1 MEKLV
6 VASGNKGKINEIK
19 SILGDFYEIV
29 SMQEMGFTEDIE
41 ETGSTFFENALIK
54 AKTVCKALNMPALA
68 DDSGLMVD
76 ALDGAPGIYSARY
89 SGEHGNDKSNRDLL
103 IKNLENASNRKA
115 KFASSVVLYYP
126 NDNYIDGY
134 GETLGEILYEE
145 KGDNGFGYDCIFL
158 SDDLKISFGEASF
171 EDKNKVSHRYRA
183 LCDLSNKLKN
193 LAK

>member
-19 SILGDFYEIV
+19 SILGDVYEVV
-29 SMQEMGFTEDIE
+29 SMQELGFNEDIE

-76 ALDGAPGIYSARY
+76 ALGGAPGIYSARY

-145 KGDNGFGYDCIFL
+145 KGENGFGYDCIFL

-183 LCDLSNKLKN
+183 LLNLSNKLKN
-193 LAK
+193 L

>member
-19 SILGDFYEIV
+19 SILGDVYEVV
-29 SMQEMGFTEDIE
+29 SMQELGFNEDIE

-103 IKNLENASNRKA
+103 IKNLENASSRKA

-134 GETLGEILYEE
+134 GETHGEILFEE
-145 KGDNGFGYDCIFL
+145 KGENGFGYDCIFL

-183 LCDLSNKLKN
+183 LLNLSNKLKN
-193 LAK
+193 L

>member
-19 SILGDFYEIV
+19 SILGDVFEVV
-29 SMQEMGFTEDIE
+29 SMQELGFNEDIE

-145 KGDNGFGYDCIFL
+145 KGENGFGYDCIFL

-183 LCDLSNKLKN
+183 LLNLSNKLKN
-193 LAK
+193 L

>member
-19 SILGDFYEIV
+19 SILGDIYDVV
-29 SMQEMGFTEDIE
+29 SMQELGFNEDIE
-41 ETGSTFFENALIK
+41 ETGLTFFENALIK
-54 AKTVCKALNMPALA
+54 AKTVCKALNMPVLA

-76 ALDGAPGIYSARY
+76 ALNGAPGIYSARY

-103 IKNLENASNRKA
+103 IKNLEKENNRKA

-126 NDNYIDGY
+126 NDTYVEGY
-134 GETLGEILYEE
+134 GETSGEILYEE
-145 KGDNGFGYDCIFL
+145 KGENGFGYDCIFL

-183 LCDLSNKLKN
+183 LCNLSNKLKN
-193 LAK
+193 L

>member
-19 SILGDFYEIV
+19 SILGDVYEVV
-29 SMQEMGFTEDIE
+29 SMQELGFNEDIE

-145 KGDNGFGYDCIFL
+145 KGENGFGYDCIFL

-183 LCDLSNKLKN
+183 LLNLSNKLKN
-193 LAK
+193 L

>member
-19 SILGDFYEIV
+19 SILGDVFEVV
-29 SMQEMGFTEDIE
+29 SMQELGFNEDIE

-76 ALDGAPGIYSARY
+76 ALNGAPGIYSARY

-145 KGDNGFGYDCIFL
+145 KGENGFGYDCIFL

-183 LCDLSNKLKN
+183 LLNLSNKLKN
-193 LAK
+193 L

>member
-19 SILGDFYEIV
+19 SILGGYYEVV
-29 SMQEMGFTEDIE
+29 SMQELGFFEDIE
-41 ETGSTFFENALIK
+41 ENGSTFFENALIK
-54 AKTVCKALNMPALA
+54 AKTVSKALNCNVIA

-76 ALDGAPGIYSARY
+76 ALNGAPGIYSARY

-103 IKNLENASNRKA
+103 IKNLENVTNRKA
-115 KFASSVVLYYP
+115 KFASSVVLYKT
-126 NDNYIDGY
+126 DGSYIDGY
-134 GETLGEILYEE
+134 GETTGEILFEE
-145 KGDNGFGYDCIFL
+145 RGTNGFGYDCIFL
-158 SDDLKISFGEASF
+158 SDDLKVSFGEASF

-193 LAK
+193 L